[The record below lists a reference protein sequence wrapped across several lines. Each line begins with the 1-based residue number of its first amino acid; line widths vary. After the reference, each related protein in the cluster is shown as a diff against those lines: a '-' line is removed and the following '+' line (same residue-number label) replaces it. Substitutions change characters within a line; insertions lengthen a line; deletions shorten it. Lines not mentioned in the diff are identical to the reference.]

1 MPSYKNHLV
10 FSLLIP
16 ILVTVPFFPNVFY
29 LSLAVI
35 GASIVDL
42 DHPLRNSNLLLLA
55 LFGIILVL
63 LLYILQMPILIGL
76 ILVLLSLIFF
86 ISTHRGLMHSIPGIT
101 IIGILLTLFTYSAFE
116 LFINFR
122 VPTAPA
128 LAIISVFLGVMILNK
143 KVVPFYVI
151 LTFLGIFLIPY
162 AFFNLYYVFFAFF
175 LGLMSHIILDM
186 FTGRGV
192 ALFSPLYS
200 KKFGKKMLILLILL
214 WMVGLIWF
222 YI

>member
-1 MPSYKNHLV
+1 MPSYKNHLL

-63 LLYILQMPILIGL
+63 LLYILQMPVLIGL
-76 ILVLLSLIFF
+76 ILILLSLIFF
-86 ISTHRGLMHSIPGIT
+86 ISTHRGLMHSIPGVTLIAA
-101 IIGILLTLFTYSAFE
+101 LLTLFTYSAFE
-116 LFINFR
+116 LFINFS
-122 VPTAPA
+122 VPITPS

-162 AFFNLYYVFFAFF
+162 AFFNLSYVFFAFF
-175 LGLMSHIILDM
+175 LGLMSHITLDM

-200 KKFGKKMLILLILL
+200 KKFGKKMLILLALS

-222 YI
+222 HI

>member
-29 LSLAVI
+29 LSMAVI

-63 LLYILQMPILIGL
+63 LLYILQMPVLIGL
-76 ILVLLSLIFF
+76 ILILLSLIFF
-86 ISTHRGLMHSIPGIT
+86 ISTHRGLMHSILGVTLIAA
-101 IIGILLTLFTYSAFE
+101 LLTLFTCGSLE
-116 LFINFR
+116 LLINS
-122 VPTAPA
+122 VPITPS
-128 LAIISVFLGVMILNK
+128 LAIISIFLGVMILNK
-143 KVVPFYVI
+143 KIVPFYVV
-151 LTFLGIFLIPY
+151 LTFLGIFLISY
-162 AFFNLYYVFFAFF
+162 AFFNVYYVFFAFF

-200 KKFGKKMLILLILL
+200 KRFGKKMLILLISL
-214 WMVGLIWF
+214 WMFSLILF
-222 YI
+222 HL

>member
-1 MPSYKNHLV
+1 MPSYKNHLL
-10 FSLLIP
+10 FSLLIS
-16 ILVTVPFFPNVFY
+16 IAVTAPFFPNVFY

-63 LLYILQMPILIGL
+63 ILYIIHSSILLGL

-86 ISTHRGLMHSIPGIT
+86 VSTHRGFMHSILGVTLIAS
-101 IIGILLTLFTYSAFE
+101 LLTMFTYGAFQ
-116 LFINFR
+116 LLLKFS
-122 VPTAPA
+122 VPIIPS
-128 LAIISVFLGVMILNK
+128 LAIIAVFLGILILNK
-143 KVVPFYVI
+143 QVVPFYVI
-151 LTFLGIFLIPY
+151 LSFLGIFLMSY
-162 AFFNLYYVFFAFF
+162 VSFNVFYVFLSFV

-200 KKFGKKMLILLILL
+200 KKFGKKMLIFLIIL
-214 WMVGLIWF
+214 WMMGLIWF

>member
-63 LLYILQMPILIGL
+63 LLHILQMPVLIGPRFSNWL
-76 ILVLLSLIFF
+76 
-86 ISTHRGLMHSIPGIT
+86 
-101 IIGILLTLFTYSAFE
+101 
-116 LFINFR
+116 
-122 VPTAPA
+122 
-128 LAIISVFLGVMILNK
+128 K
-143 KVVPFYVI
+143 DQ
-151 LTFLGIFLIPY
+151 
-162 AFFNLYYVFFAFF
+162 
-175 LGLMSHIILDM
+175 LD
-186 FTGRGV
+186 F
-192 ALFSPLYS
+192 
-200 KKFGKKMLILLILL
+200 
-214 WMVGLIWF
+214 
-222 YI
+222 